1 MRKLEF
7 NVNNTAEAEEFILAC
22 EKRFSQELDEA
33 IGDVISHDVKIITL
47 SGPTCSGKTTTADRL
62 VRRINES
69 GHRAV
74 VLSIDD
80 FYKNRDENERNNTD
94 TKAPDYDS
102 VNSIDLDYLRE
113 FTKSLMAGETV
124 RIPRYSFREGI
135 RVRYDEYTPDF
146 RDIYVFEGIQAV
158 YPEVTELF
166 GGNYKSIF
174 ISVAEDVTYRGVE
187 LSRNEIR
194 LLRRIVRDNQFR
206 NATAEFTFFLW
217 DGVRENEEK
226 NIFPNATSCDVY
238 INSFLAYE
246 LFIIENHARELL
258 LSVPEDSIHRADAE
272 ALFEKLSVFDNPYF
286 EDRMIPEN
294 SVFREFI
301 G

>member
-1 MRKLEF
+1 MRKLEI
-7 NVNNTAEAEEFILAC
+7 NVNNSVEAKEFITSC
-22 EKRFSQELDEA
+22 EERFSAEIDGA
-33 IGDVISHDVKIITL
+33 IEGVLSHDVKIITL
-47 SGPTCSGKTTTADRL
+47 SGPTCSGKTTTAEHL
-62 VRRINES
+62 VRMISES

-80 FYKNRDENERNNTD
+80 FYKDREENERNNTE

-113 FTKSLMAGETV
+113 FTKALLAGETV
-124 RIPRYSFREGI
+124 RIPRYSFQEGV
-135 RVRYDEYTPDF
+135 RVGYDEYIPEE

-166 GGNYKSIF
+166 GENYKSIF
-174 ISVAEDVTYRGVE
+174 ISVADDVSYRGVE

-194 LLRRIVRDNQFR
+194 LLRRIVRDYQFR

-217 DGVRENEEK
+217 DGVRDNEEK
-226 NIFPNATSCDVY
+226 NIFPNAAECDVY

-246 LFIIENHARELL
+246 LFIIDNYARDLL
-258 LSVPEDSIHRADAE
+258 LSVPEESVHRADAE
-272 ALFEKLSVFDNPYF
+272 ALFNKISAFDNPYF
-286 EDRMIPEN
+286 EDRMIPNN

>member
-1 MRKLEF
+1 MRKF
-7 NVNNTAEAEEFILAC
+7 DVNVNNTSEAEAFILEC
-22 EKRFSQELDEA
+22 EERFSRELDEA
-33 IGDVISHDVKIITL
+33 IEDVLSHDVKIITL
-47 SGPTCSGKTTTADRL
+47 SGPTCSGKTTTASRL
-62 VRRINES
+62 VERINAS
-69 GHRAV
+69 GHKAV

-80 FYKNRDENERNNTD
+80 FYKNRDENERNNTG

-102 VNSIDLDYLRE
+102 VDSIDLDYLRE
-113 FTKSLMAGETV
+113 FSRSLLAGETV
-124 RIPRYSFREGI
+124 QIPHYSFREGI
-135 RVRYDEYTPDF
+135 RDRYDEYIPED
-146 RDIYVFEGIQAV
+146 RDIYIFEGIQAV

-166 GGNYKSIF
+166 GEDYKSIF
-174 ISVAEDVTYRGVE
+174 ISVAEDVSCRGVE

-206 NATAEFTFFLW
+206 NATAEFTLFLW

-226 NIFPNATSCDVY
+226 NIFPNATECDVY

-246 LFIIENHARELL
+246 LFIIDNHARELL
-258 LSVPEDSIHRADAE
+258 LSVPENSIHRADADE
-272 ALFEKLSVFDNPYF
+272 LFAKLSVFDNPYF
-286 EDRMIPEN
+286 EDRMIPDN

>member
-1 MRKLEF
+1 MRKLEI
-7 NVNNTAEAEEFILAC
+7 NVNNTTEAQEFITSC
-22 EKRFSQELDEA
+22 EERFSAELDGA
-33 IGDVISHDVKIITL
+33 IEDVISHDVKIITL
-47 SGPTCSGKTTTADRL
+47 SGPTCSGKTTTAEHL
-62 VRRINES
+62 VRLINES
-69 GHRAV
+69 GHKAV

-80 FYKNRDENERNNTD
+80 FYKDREENERNNTEN
-94 TKAPDYDS
+94 KAPDYDS
-102 VNSIDLDYLRE
+102 VNSIDLCYLRE
-113 FTKSLMAGETV
+113 FTKSLLAGETV
-124 RIPRYSFREGI
+124 HIPRYSFQEGV
-135 RVRYDEYTPDF
+135 RVGYDEYIPED

-158 YPEVTELF
+158 YPEVSELF
-166 GGNYKSIF
+166 GDNYKSIF

-217 DGVRENEEK
+217 DGVRDNEEK
-226 NIFPNATSCDVY
+226 NIFPNATECDVY

-246 LFIIENHARELL
+246 LFIIDNHARDLL
-258 LSVPEDSIHRADAE
+258 LSVPEESIHRADAE
-272 ALFEKLSVFDNPYF
+272 ELYKKISAFDNPYF
-286 EDRMIPEN
+286 EDRMIPNN

>member
-1 MRKLEF
+1 MRKLEI
-7 NVNNTAEAEEFILAC
+7 NVNHTTEAQDFITYCENKFSSEIDLAI
-22 EKRFSQELDEA
+22 E
-33 IGDVISHDVKIITL
+33 DVLSHNVKIITL
-47 SGPTCSGKTTTADRL
+47 SGPTCSGKTTTATHL

-80 FYKNRDENERNNTD
+80 FYKDRDENERNNTEN
-94 TKAPDYDS
+94 KAPDYDS
-102 VNSIDLDYLRE
+102 VKSIDLEYLKE
-113 FTKSLMAGETV
+113 FTSALLAGETV
-124 RIPRYSFREGI
+124 RIPRYSFTEGI
-135 RVRYDEYTPDF
+135 RVGYDEYIPDH

-158 YPEVTELF
+158 YPEVTALF
-166 GGNYKSIF
+166 GDNYKSIF
-174 ISVAEDVTYRGVE
+174 ISVADDVTYRGVE
-187 LSRNEIR
+187 LSQNEIR

-217 DGVRENEEK
+217 DGVRDNEEK
-226 NIFPNATSCDVY
+226 NIFPNATECDVY
-238 INSFLAYE
+238 INSFLEYE
-246 LFIIENHARELL
+246 LFIIDNHVKGLL
-258 LSVPEDSIHRADAE
+258 LSVPNDSIHRADAE
-272 ALFEKLSVFDNPYF
+272 ELYNKISVFDNPYF